1 MASILDRYG
10 IKEVADVTFWHLN
23 EHGEPD
29 FPVLYLDTLKVST
42 IEQTAS
48 TADATGGKG
57 NAKLVSWDYG
67 KEINVTLEDALF
79 SPKSMSLMFSGSKGT
94 IDTTA
99 KKIKKTINYL
109 NTTDGATLP
118 QKLIK
123 QEDGTYRVATT
134 EEITNG
140 GENLIVVDW
149 YKADAKDV
157 KEGKVGDTDTA
168 KAGERFIGV
177 YVVDVAVGN
186 GKTITI
192 DAAHFPGTY
201 RVVGDTYSRSEASGE
216 DEFFQFVIYKAKVSA
231 ENTITLQADGDPST
245 FNLNLTVLRNSD
257 GKMMDLIQ
265 YKV

>member
-79 SPKSMSLMFSGSKGT
+79 SPKSMSLMFSGAKST

-109 NTTDGATLP
+109 NTADNTALP

-123 QEDGTYRVATT
+123 QEDGTYRVATA
-134 EEITNG
+134 EEIAAA
-140 GENLIVVDW
+140 GENLIAVEW
-149 YKADAKDV
+149 YKADAKTAED
-157 KEGKVGDTDTA
+157 GKV
-168 KAGERFIGV
+168 
-177 YVVDVAVGN
+177 
-186 GKTITI
+186 
-192 DAAHFPGTY
+192 AAET
-201 RVVGDTYSRSEASGE
+201 
-216 DEFFQFVIYKAKVSA
+216 
-231 ENTITLQADGDPST
+231 
-245 FNLNLTVLRNSD
+245 
-257 GKMMDLIQ
+257 
-265 YKV
+265 

>member
-1 MASILDRYG
+1 M

-23 EHGEPD
+23 EYGEPD

-79 SPKSMSLMFSGSKGT
+79 SPKSMSLMFGG
-94 IDTTA
+94 A
-99 KKIKKTINYL
+99 KSVVDVSTKSIKKTINYL
-109 NTTDGATLP
+109 ATSEGALP
-118 QKLIK
+118 EKLIK
-123 QEDGTYRVATT
+123 QEDGTYRIATT
-134 EEITNG
+134 AEVEADQGLVAVT
-140 GENLIVVDW
+140 W
-149 YKADAKDV
+149 YKADAANA
-157 KEGKVGDTDTA
+157 TDGVATGTA
-168 KAGERFIGV
+168 KAGDRFIGV
-177 YVVDVAVGN
+177 YTVSVAEGN

-216 DEFFQFVIYKAKVSA
+216 DEFFQFVIYKAKVTA

>member
-23 EHGEPD
+23 EYGEPD

-79 SPKSMSLMFSGSKGT
+79 SPKSMSLMFSGANSA

-99 KKIKKTINYL
+99 KTIKKTINYL
-109 NTTDGATLP
+109 NTTDKATLP

-123 QEDGTYRVATT
+123 QEDGTYRVATA
-134 EEITNG
+134 EEIAAA
-140 GENLIVVDW
+140 GENLVAVEW
-149 YKADAKDV
+149 YKADAKDAAS
-157 KEGKVGDTDTA
+157 GKVTA
-168 KAGERFIGV
+168 ETQANAGERFIGV
-177 YVVDVAVGN
+177 YTVNVAEGN

-192 DAAHFPGTY
+192 DATHFPGTY

-216 DEFFQFVIYKAKVSA
+216 DEFFQFVIYKAKVSS